1 MKDLEKRNGYYYH
14 PTSEISNRAV
24 IGEGTYVWHFSHI
37 REDSS
42 IGENCVIGK
51 NVYIDKGVQ
60 IGNNVKIQN
69 GVSIYYGVKIEDDI
83 FIGPNATFT
92 NDFAPR
98 AFIEDYEMVKTLFR
112 KGCSIGANA
121 TIVCGNV
128 IGAYSMVAAGSVVTY
143 DVPPFTLVM
152 GNPARIV
159 GVVCKN
165 GHKMKQINKFKEK
178 VRLLCSIC
186 DEEISF
192 DLKVMSNL
200 DSI

>member
-128 IGAYSMVAAGSVVTY
+128 IGSYAMVAAGSVVTQ
-143 DVPPFTLVM
+143 DVPSFSLVM

-159 GVVCKN
+159 GVICKL
-165 GHKMKQINKFKEK
+165 GHKMKKVNKFNEK
-178 VRLLCSIC
+178 VRFLCTTC
-186 DEEISF
+186 DEEITF
-192 DLKVMSNL
+192 GLKISSNM